1 MRPTNRQVVPILAIF
16 LCLTVWA
23 GSAQAAYQFYMT
35 IEGTKQGKFKGEGV
49 GRDKGWIP
57 CLQFSY
63 QPSAPRDVASGQ
75 ASGKRQHGQ
84 IVIVKERGAA
94 SPQIFRAV
102 TTNEVLKQ
110 VSFEFVHVTADGREE
125 VYKTLRITKAVVAS
139 VRTLT
144 SEGAKDA
151 REEVTL
157 SFEQGN
163 LEAKGPDA
171 KPMPVEHWM
180 GIQK

>member
-1 MRPTNRQVVPILAIF
+1 MRPTNRQVVPILAMF
-16 LCLTVWA
+16 LCLTVWT
-23 GSAQAAYQFYMT
+23 GSAHAAYQFYVT

-63 QPSAPRDVASGQ
+63 QPGAVRDVSGQ

-110 VSFEFVHVTADGREE
+110 VSFEFVRVTADGREE
-125 VYKTLRITKAVVAS
+125 VYKTLRITKAVLAS

-144 SEGAKDA
+144 SGGPKDV

-171 KPMPVEHWM
+171 NPMPVERWM